1 MPMNRLYF
9 KQLSGVEGVV
19 EWLRILEFG
28 MPMALNAKAA
38 RILGV
43 TLLITAASTLA
54 GCASTPLTDSR
65 SAQNTG
71 TSKGIPDL
79 ISDTRPSADEC
90 HVLRDA
96 FLDPA
101 RMSVNIF
108 SLFGLPV
115 VFIRDANCPQ

>member
-1 MPMNRLYF
+1 
-9 KQLSGVEGVV
+9 
-19 EWLRILEFG
+19 
-28 MPMALNAKAA
+28 MALNAKAA

-43 TLLITAASTLA
+43 TMSIAAASTVA

-71 TSKGIPDL
+71 TSKNIPD
-79 ISDTRPSADEC
+79 STSETRLSADEC
-90 HVLRDA
+90 HILRDA

>member
-1 MPMNRLYF
+1 
-9 KQLSGVEGVV
+9 
-19 EWLRILEFG
+19 
-28 MPMALNAKAA
+28 MPMAPNGKAA
-38 RILGV
+38 RIFGV
-43 TLLITAASTLA
+43 TLLITAASILA
-54 GCASTPLTDSR
+54 GCASTPLTGSR

-71 TSKGIPDL
+71 TSKDIPDS
-79 ISDTRPSADEC
+79 ISATRPSADEC

-115 VFIRDANCPQ
+115 VFIRDANCPR

>member
-1 MPMNRLYF
+1 
-9 KQLSGVEGVV
+9 
-19 EWLRILEFG
+19 
-28 MPMALNAKAA
+28 MALNAKAS
-38 RILGV
+38 RFIGV
-43 TLLITAASTLA
+43 TLMVTASTLG
-54 GCASTPLTDSR
+54 GCASTPLSDSR

-71 TSKGIPDL
+71 TSKDISDS

-101 RMSVNIF
+101 RMSVSIF

-115 VFIRDANCPQ
+115 VFIRDANCLR